1 MLQLLQLMSL
11 VIGFEGFING
21 KVYVG
26 IYTPK
31 KEYGYVITEN
41 EIYLDTVYEKRLDT
55 EQTLCYNSINSVYLG
70 INLHSNWRNYDTC

>member
-41 EIYLDTVYEKRLDT
+41 EIYLDTVYVNKLDIALLYIFY
-55 EQTLCYNSINSVYLG
+55 QLQHLP
-70 INLHSNWRNYDTC
+70 

>member
-1 MLQLLQLMSL
+1 MPIYDIGRDFYLQSRENMLQLLQLMSL

-55 EQTLCYNSINSVYLG
+55 E
-70 INLHSNWRNYDTC
+70 

>member
-26 IYTPK
+26 IYPPK

-41 EIYLDTVYEKRLDT
+41 EIYLDTVYEKRLDN
-55 EQTLCYNSINSVYLG
+55 E
-70 INLHSNWRNYDTC
+70 

>member
-1 MLQLLQLMSL
+1 MQQGINADIWYRPGFYLQSRENMLQLLQLMSL

-55 EQTLCYNSINSVYLG
+55 E
-70 INLHSNWRNYDTC
+70 